1 VSTLVDVAKKAGVSV
16 MTVSRVVNNKGTVN
30 ENTRKKVYKA
40 LEELSYK
47 PNLMAKG
54 LVTRRSNT
62 IAYIMSNISNPFFA
76 NVSNGIGAICAERGY
91 FRIILDATSEKGLN
105 DCISIMIEHQTEGA
119 IFHHLNLNEETVS
132 ALNRDGIKVVTI
144 DNERILDGVPEISS
158 DDFDGGYRAA
168 NYLID
173 RGHNKIACIH
183 GKISDT
189 TDVNEGEDYI
199 ETFQRKIWR
208 NRTEGFLKAL
218 REHGLEPEIMIEGR
232 GTVKNR
238 SSISKEDFKRLKNNP
253 EVTAVYC
260 ENDVIA
266 RSLLGECIR
275 YGIRVPED
283 LAIIGHDGMDPLIS
297 YYPRIAS
304 VVQPQHEIGRLAAEM
319 LIDYIESDV
328 IPNNVVTHSEIREG
342 DSV

>member
-1 VSTLVDVAKKAGVSV
+1 VSTLADVAKRAGVSV

-30 ENTRKKVYKA
+30 EKTRKRVYAA
-40 LEELSYK
+40 LEELSYR
-47 PNLMAKG
+47 PNLMAKS

-62 IAYIMSNISNPFFA
+62 IAYVMSNISNPFFA
-76 NVSNGIGAICAERGY
+76 NVSNGIEAVCAERGY

-105 DCISIMIEHQTEGA
+105 DCIRMMIEHQTEGV
-119 IFHHLNLNEETVS
+119 IFHHLNLDEETVRS
-132 ALNRDGIKVVTI
+132 LNADGIRVVTI
-144 DNERILDGVPEISS
+144 DNERILAGVPEISS

-173 RGHNKIACIH
+173 RGHTKIACIH
-183 GKISDT
+183 GKISDAAGV
-189 TDVNEGEDYI
+189 TDGEDYI
-199 ETFQRKIWR
+199 ETFQRNIWR
-208 NRTEGFLKAL
+208 NRTGGFLKSL
-218 REHGLEPEIMIEGR
+218 EEHGLEPALMIEGR

-238 SSISKEDFKRLKNNP
+238 SSISKEDFRRLKNDP
-253 EVTAVYC
+253 QITAVYC

-304 VVQPQHEIGRLAAEM
+304 VIQPQHEIGRLAAEM
-319 LIDYIESDV
+319 LINYIESDIV
-328 IPNNVVTHSEIREG
+328 PDNVLTHSEIREG
-342 DSV
+342 DTV